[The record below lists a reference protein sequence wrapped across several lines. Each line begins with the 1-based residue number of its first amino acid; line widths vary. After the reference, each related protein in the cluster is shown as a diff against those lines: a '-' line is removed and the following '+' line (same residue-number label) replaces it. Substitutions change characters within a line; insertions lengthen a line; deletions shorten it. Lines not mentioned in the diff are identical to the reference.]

1 MAKNKQQMIFEID
14 GDVTGLRRALAQG
27 ANSIHSF
34 GAESDD
40 MFGGFTKQFTD
51 LTERFGGFNTGIVG
65 VAGALGLAAGG
76 IYSLVSSSSDY
87 VKTYNEVAKT
97 TGVTVEQL
105 QRLEKQFASTGLT
118 VESFGTINQDTLDK
132 LGDAFRAGGG
142 VSDDLKEYGLD
153 IQQYNKYLNQM
164 DGGIQAVIHTFYE
177 MQKAGKT
184 NAEITNVME
193 TLASDSSHLVST
205 LRDYSTEQDALNAI
219 QSQHIILTNDTA
231 EKYQEFDKK
240 ITQLGSSFQLF
251 KAEALG
257 PTLDDIQTLFDLMN
271 KDWSKTDF
279 MQMFRNF
286 YYGGDGVIPE
296 FLADMDGV
304 NRTFIANT
312 KEWKKAAAD
321 SQFPP
326 KPNTSTEKS
335 APKGG
340 WVNQEQES
348 AKAAAAAK
356 AAATKAETAAKA
368 LTAKKVQAEKNLQ
381 QTLSQIGLSDGD
393 VRVKT
398 FQRQQYEIVTKIK
411 ESAKTLGKS
420 EQDTNSIL
428 TQAYDNRTKKFKEMI
443 DDMIGYSDPNK
454 NLKTLSENIAGIGS
468 NMSNDQAKYLLE
480 QQNQRVGL
488 NNVGSDESNPFD
500 NSNILAQKQKDLEN
514 EMQLELTLNAQL
526 NEKLGTSHEEYLKRK
541 NAITQKYNTKAMAI
555 EAQNTQAQMDLLANS
570 AGSIGTMMAG
580 AFGEGSKAAQAA
592 FAVQKGITIAN
603 TVMKIQEALAT
614 ALATPFPANLANY
627 ASILSM
633 GASIITTA
641 KGAASGQA
649 HSGIDSVPTMGGKD
663 ESTWILQAGERV
675 LSKNN
680 NRDLTNFLSN
690 QNATGSGG
698 SSSPVINAPLIV
710 QGAPNM
716 SDAQM
721 NAMLKKH
728 QNSVLQS
735 VRAAQKRNT

>member
-205 LRDYSTEQDALNAI
+205 LKDYSTEQDALNAI
-219 QSQHIILTNDTA
+219 QSQHIILTNETA
-231 EKYQEFDKK
+231 EKYQDFDKK

-271 KDWSKTDF
+271 KDWSKNDF

-286 YYGGDGVIPE
+286 YYGGDNAIAT
-296 FLADMDGV
+296 FLRDVDGV
-304 NRTFIANT
+304 DPAGIVGT
-312 KEWKKAAAD
+312 KEWNAKHKD
-321 SQFPP
+321 DKPVLEQP
-326 KPNTSTEKS
+326 KIT
-335 APKGG
+335 PKDG
-340 WVNQEQES
+340 WVNQEGES
-348 AKAAAAAK
+348 AKAAAAA
-356 AAATKAETAAKA
+356 TKAEAAAKA
-368 LTAKKVQAEKNLQ
+368 LVAKKVQAEKNLQ

-398 FQRQQYEIVTKIK
+398 FQRQQDEIVTKIK

-420 EQDTNSIL
+420 EQDTNSML
-428 TQAYDNRTKKFKEMI
+428 TQAYDSRTKKFKEMI

-454 NLKTLSENIAGIGS
+454 NLKTLSDNIAGIGN
-468 NMSNDQAKYLLE
+468 NMSNDQGNYLLE
-480 QQNQRVGL
+480 QQNQRLGL

-500 NSNILAQKQKDLEN
+500 NSNILAQKQKDLQD

-526 NEKLGTSHEEYLKRK
+526 NEKLGTSHEDYLKRK

-649 HSGIDSVPTMGGKD
+649 HSGIDSIPTMGGKD

-675 LSKNN
+675 LSKSN
-680 NRDLTNFLSN
+680 NRDLTQYLSN
-690 QNATGSGG
+690 ANSNGSTGSN
-698 SSSPVINAPLIV
+698 PINVNAPLIV
-710 QGAPNM
+710 QGSTNM

-721 NAMLKKH
+721 NTMLKKH
-728 QNSVLQS
+728 SNSVLQS
-735 VRAAQKRNT
+735 VRSAQKRNS

>member
-14 GDVTGLRRALAQG
+14 GDVTGLRRTLAQA

-205 LRDYSTEQDALNAI
+205 LKDYSTEQDALNAI
-219 QSQHIILTNDTA
+219 QSQHIILTNETA
-231 EKYQEFDKK
+231 EKYQDFDKK

-286 YYGGDGVIPE
+286 YYGGDNAIAK
-296 FLADMDGV
+296 FLRDVDGV
-304 NRTFIANT
+304 DPAGIVGT
-312 KEWKKAAAD
+312 KEWNAKHKD
-321 SQFPP
+321 DKPVLEQP
-326 KPNTSTEKS
+326 KP

-340 WVNQEQES
+340 WVNQEGES
-348 AKAAAAAK
+348 AKAAAAA
-356 AAATKAETAAKA
+356 TKAEAAAKA
-368 LTAKKVQAEKNLQ
+368 LAAKKVQAEKNLQ

-398 FQRQQYEIVTKIK
+398 FQRQQDEIVTKIK

-420 EQDTNSIL
+420 EQDTNSML
-428 TQAYDNRTKKFKEMI
+428 TQAYDSRTKKFKEMI

-454 NLKTLSENIAGIGS
+454 NLKTLSDNIAGIGN
-468 NMSNDQAKYLLE
+468 NMSNDQANYLLE

-488 NNVGSDESNPFD
+488 NNFGSDESNPFD
-500 NSNILAQKQKDLEN
+500 NSNILAQKQKDLQD

-526 NEKLGTSHEEYLKRK
+526 NEKLGTSHEDYLKRK

-570 AGSIGTMMAG
+570 AGSIGTTMAG

-675 LSKNN
+675 LSKSN
-680 NRDLTNFLSN
+680 NRDLTQYLSN
-690 QNATGSGG
+690 ANANGG
-698 SSSPVINAPLIV
+698 SDSNPVTVNAPLII
-710 QGAPNM
+710 QGSTNM

-721 NAMLKKH
+721 NELLKKNS
-728 QNSVLQS
+728 NSVLQS
-735 VRAAQKRNT
+735 VRSAQKRNS

>member
-14 GDVTGLRRALAQG
+14 GDVTGLRRTLAQA

-205 LRDYSTEQDALNAI
+205 LKDYSTEQDALNAI
-219 QSQHIILTNDTA
+219 QSQHIILTTETA
-231 EKYQEFDKK
+231 EKYQDFDKK

-286 YYGGDGVIPE
+286 YYGGDNAIAK
-296 FLADMDGV
+296 FLRDVDGV
-304 NRTFIANT
+304 DPAGIVGT
-312 KEWKKAAAD
+312 KEWNAKHKD
-321 SQFPP
+321 DKPVLEQP
-326 KPNTSTEKS
+326 KP

-340 WVNQEQES
+340 WVNQEGES
-348 AKAAAAAK
+348 AKAAAAA
-356 AAATKAETAAKA
+356 TKAEAAAKA
-368 LTAKKVQAEKNLQ
+368 LAAKKVQAEKNLQ

-398 FQRQQYEIVTKIK
+398 FQRQQDEIVTKIK

-420 EQDTNSIL
+420 EQDTNSML
-428 TQAYDNRTKKFKEMI
+428 TQAYDSRTKKFKEMI

-454 NLKTLSENIAGIGS
+454 NLKTLSDNIAGIGN
-468 NMSNDQAKYLLE
+468 NMSNDQANYLLE

-488 NNVGSDESNPFD
+488 NNFGSDESNPFD
-500 NSNILAQKQKDLEN
+500 NSNILAQKQKDLQD

-526 NEKLGTSHEEYLKRK
+526 NEKLGTSHEDYLKRK

-675 LSKNN
+675 LSKSN
-680 NRDLTNFLSN
+680 NRDLTQYLSN
-690 QNATGSGG
+690 ANANGG
-698 SSSPVINAPLIV
+698 SDSNPVTVNAPLII
-710 QGAPNM
+710 QGSTNM

-721 NAMLKKH
+721 NELLKKNS
-728 QNSVLQS
+728 NSVLQS
-735 VRAAQKRNT
+735 VRSAQKRNS